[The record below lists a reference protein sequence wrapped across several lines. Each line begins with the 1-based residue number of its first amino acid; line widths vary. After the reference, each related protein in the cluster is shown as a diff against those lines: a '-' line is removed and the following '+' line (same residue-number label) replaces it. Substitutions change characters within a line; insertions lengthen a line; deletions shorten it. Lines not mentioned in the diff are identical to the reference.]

1 LSQNGIPMTT
11 LGRLLIDF
19 MRLGTPIALT
29 IGATALLL
37 AEPVRPLRAEPVR
50 ATVQQI
56 LDGPETFI
64 DQRQAKVK
72 DVATDPQQVSTR
84 NSRAQLLFGSGA
96 AGRLSRHSR
105 LSLGQACILLEQGQM
120 LVSGRQ
126 GACTRSVRL
135 SVRGTNFILETFDN
149 GDAAVTSLQGVVE
162 VETLRNG
169 EPTGTPQQVS
179 SGQRL
184 RLLLGPGLSTVI
196 ALTPSDYRSILEG
209 PLFRGFDQR
218 LPDQGALEDYL
229 AANVPGV
236 TLPKPQPQ
244 VQRPAFSFGF
254 GFGFGGG
261 GDRPSSPAPS
271 QQSPGG
277 YRY

>member
-1 LSQNGIPMTT
+1 MTT
-11 LGRLLIDF
+11 LG
-19 MRLGTPIALT
+19 
-29 IGATALLL
+29 ALLVKSMGL
-37 AEPVRPLRAEPVR
+37 RAPMAMTLGVTAVLLSELLTPLRAEPVR

-135 SVRGTNFILETFDN
+135 SVRGTNYILEAFDN
-149 GDAAVTSLQGVVE
+149 GDAAVTSLQGALE

-169 EPTGTPQQVS
+169 EPTGAPQQLS

-196 ALTPSDYRSILEG
+196 ALTPSDYRSLLEG

-236 TLPKPQPQ
+236 TLPKPQQQQ
-244 VQRPAFSFGF
+244 VKRPAFSFGF

-261 GDRPSSPAPS
+261 GERPSSPAPS

-277 YRY
+277 YGY

>member
-1 LSQNGIPMTT
+1 MPKLGAPLDQPMLLRTSVAIT
-11 LGRLLIDF
+11 GTVAVVAGTQWLTPLG
-19 MRLGTPIALT
+19 
-29 IGATALLL
+29 
-37 AEPVRPLRAEPVR
+37 AESLR

-56 LDGPETFI
+56 LDAPETYI

-72 DVATDPQQVSTR
+72 DVATDPQLVRTR
-84 NSRAQLLFGSGA
+84 NSKVQLQFNSGA
-96 AGRLSRHSR
+96 AARLTRNSALR
-105 LSLGQACILLEQGQM
+105 LGQACILLESGQM

-135 SVRGTNFILETFDN
+135 SVRGTNYILEAMEN
-149 GDAAVTSLQGVVE
+149 GDAAVTSLQGALD

-169 EPTGTPQQVS
+169 EPSGAPVQVN

-184 RLLLGPGLSTVI
+184 RLLLGPGLTTVI

-229 AANVPGV
+229 SANVPGV
-236 TLPKPQPQ
+236 TLPKPQTQPQ
-244 VQRPAFSFGF
+244 AQRPSFSFGF

-261 GDRPSSPAPS
+261 GDRQAPQ

-277 YRY
+277 YGN